1 MNMNQLQTLS
11 MLKDGEKG
19 TIDHFTND
27 QMATKLLSM
36 GVLPGKSIKVVRRLP
51 FGGGLYIKI
60 ENQNIALREKEANDI
75 VLEVQNKNEVYL

>member
-1 MNMNQLQTLS
+1 MNQLQTLS

-36 GVLPGKSIKVVRRLP
+36 GVLPGKSIRVVRRLP

-75 VLEVQNKNEVYL
+75 VLEVQNKTEIYL